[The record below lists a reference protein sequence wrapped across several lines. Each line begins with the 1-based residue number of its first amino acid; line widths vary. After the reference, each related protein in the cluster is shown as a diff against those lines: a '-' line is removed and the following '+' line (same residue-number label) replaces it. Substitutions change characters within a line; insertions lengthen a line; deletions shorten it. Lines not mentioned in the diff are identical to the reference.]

1 MEARGIKWSLL
12 PWSGQILDQR
22 PALGRGSKKKKKK
35 INTRQSQLK
44 SDNVVLLTRQGF
56 GTARDF
62 TFTLVRIKSRII
74 SGAFGLAGAGISLGN
89 RAQAKMSS
97 QA

>member
-1 MEARGIKWSLL
+1 MVIVTMVRSNSGSKTSLGT
-12 PWSGQILDQR
+12 W
-22 PALGRGSKKKKKK
+22 KKKKKK

-74 SGAFGLAGAGISLGN
+74 SGASGAFGLAGAGISLGN
-89 RAQAKMSS
+89 QAQAKVSS